1 MPKWKERRRGRLLQT
16 HHKPDALASASADG
30 QQDFLAEGIL
40 ELLELQ
46 SRLTFVAEYFEH
58 GGPALFRHFHAPVFE
73 MDDVHL
79 QRLDLKIPVVAA
91 MWTSQR
97 HERTPLLPGTATDS
111 YLLGVWHNGQS
122 LILCNGRGRRNE
134 KRPKNARSHENGRKS
149 VKFGPS

>member
-1 MPKWKERRRGRLLQT
+1 MPKWKERRRGRLAQT
-16 HHKPDALASASADG
+16 LHKPDALASARADG

-46 SRLTFVAEYFEH
+46 SRLTLVAEYFEH
-58 GGPALFRHFHAPVFE
+58 GGPAFFRHFHAPVFE

-97 HERTPLLPGTATDS
+97 HERTPLLPVQPPITTCSVPGTSDKA
-111 YLLGVWHNGQS
+111 
-122 LILCNGRGRRNE
+122 
-134 KRPKNARSHENGRKS
+134 
-149 VKFGPS
+149 